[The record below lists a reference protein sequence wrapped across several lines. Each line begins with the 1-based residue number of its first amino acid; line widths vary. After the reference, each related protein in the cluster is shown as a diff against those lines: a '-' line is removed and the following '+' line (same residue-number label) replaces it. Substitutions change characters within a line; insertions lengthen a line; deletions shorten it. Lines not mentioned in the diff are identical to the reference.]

1 MPDIGKV
8 LRDEISRLTKK
19 EAKQDTDPLKQQI
32 RELQVTVR
40 AQRLRITTLEKGR
53 AKKSEKISVPKI
65 VPGDGQEVVRIPKGS
80 IKKQRERLGLSQREM
95 GLLLDVTALSVS
107 NWERGEASPRGQNR
121 SGFAALRKMGRR
133 DVRERL
139 EKLAEAAG

>member
-1 MPDIGKV
+1 MPDVGKV
-8 LRDEISRLTKK
+8 LRDEISRLAKK
-19 EAKQDTDPLKQQI
+19 EVKQATDPLMKHI
-32 RELQVTVR
+32 RDLQKTVR
-40 AQRLRITTLEKGR
+40 EQRQRITTLEKGR
-53 AKKSEKISVPKI
+53 AKKSEKTSVPKI
-65 VPGDGQEVVRIPKGS
+65 VPGDGQEVVRIPEGS

-121 SGFAALRKMGRR
+121 DGFAALRKMGRR